1 MANDLVAQAT
11 AMDSFIERAAMDPSF
26 DIAKFEVLLRMQREI
41 MDQQARRQFNASM
54 SEAQAEM
61 MPVIRGATN
70 THTNSKYA
78 KLETI
83 DRDMRPIYTRHGFS
97 VRYGSASPL
106 KDGWI
111 RITCTVAHSGGYFEE
126 HYLDAQL
133 DTAGSKGTANKPPI
147 QAVGSSVTYLRRYL
161 LTMVFNIVLADDDDD
176 GEATRQQ
183 PRREVYQNAPGQPPP
198 QADPLDE
205 ANPTMWLKNLD
216 VALANA
222 PTLDALHSIT
232 RDKRV
237 VKALA
242 EAPTLIRA
250 RISDMMRE
258 AHERLAPTGEAVD
271 RPFGS
276 PDNTVEGLMAEIG
289 EMDLISL
296 SSLDTS
302 ATWRERVRAACSDF
316 PADLDR
322 FNEAIEARKLELRR
336 R

>member
-1 MANDLVAQAT
+1 
-11 AMDSFIERAAMDPSF
+11 
-26 DIAKFEVLLRMQREI
+26 
-41 MDQQARRQFNASM
+41 
-54 SEAQAEM
+54 M

-70 THTNSKYA
+70 THTGSKYA

-97 VRYGSASPL
+97 VRYGSAAPL

-176 GEATRQQ
+176 DGEATR
-183 PRREVYQNAPGQPPP
+183 RRTRGGPTVDQGGPGPSPD
-198 QADPLDE
+198 ADPLDE
-205 ANPTMWLKNLD
+205 QNPTVWLKNLD
-216 VALANA
+216 VMLHGVA
-222 PTLDALHSIT
+222 TFEALHAIT

-237 VKALA
+237 VNALA
-242 EAPTLIRA
+242 GAPTLIRA
-250 RISDMMRE
+250 RIADMLRE

-276 PDNTVEGLMAEIG
+276 PDNTVEGLLAEIEG
-289 EMDLISL
+289 MDLISL

-322 FNEAIEARKLELRR
+322 FNEAIEARKIELRR
-336 R
+336 RG